1 MTQVMANRGYI
12 AYPKALAMLAQRL
25 NATPEKLAAW
35 VFMGPGLG
43 GLSAYL
49 NANEL
54 DEPPTFYYHL
64 DRHGDFDY
72 VSPLMGCWFREDDIA
87 HFKPAA
93 QFITGKELIERWSVH
108 PGVQPEAFIRAKITE
123 SRLLDMHPISGQTQ
137 GTNPGDSLYPP
148 LVSGLF
154 NLAEVEAIEA
164 DDFGLPA
171 GEQANITDNQQ
182 TARSRKEPLDQAA
195 IGKECEIFRA
205 MENLSASE
213 VSIAFVGD
221 KSESGLAA
229 NNMLEVSARNVTRRV
244 PLVALDLV
252 DRRCGI
258 LNKQA
263 AMLLGMAKGRCPL
276 RNDNNAKKVARL
288 RKLLRGHLGVQ
299 GDPFGPY
306 RKDVGWEPRFKVT
319 DRRGAAD
326 LRARKE
332 GERRTVSY
340 EDHKLVG
347 SDLSG
352 NSYQDDMENEDD
364 MGGKWLKDNDREEPV

>member
-1 MTQVMANRGYI
+1 MTQVTANRGYI
-12 AYPKALAMLAQRL
+12 AYPKALAILAQRL
-25 NATPEKLAAW
+25 KATPDDVAAW
-35 VFMGPGLG
+35 VFLGPELG

-54 DEPPTFYYHL
+54 DPPPTFYYHP

-72 VSPLMGCWFREDDIA
+72 VSPLMGCWFREDEIA
-87 HFKPAA
+87 QFKPAA

-137 GTNPGDSLYPP
+137 GTNPGVSYYPP
-148 LVSGLF
+148 LISGLF
-154 NLAEVEAIEA
+154 SLAEVEAIEA
-164 DDFGLPA
+164 EDFGLSA
-171 GEQANITDNQQ
+171 GEKASITGNQQ
-182 TARSRKEPLDQAA
+182 TVRSRQELLDQAA
-195 IGKECEIFRA
+195 IGKEREIFRT

-221 KSESGLAA
+221 KSESGLGA

-244 PLVALDLV
+244 PLGVLDLV
-252 DRRCGI
+252 DRRRGT
-258 LNKQA
+258 LNSQA
-263 AMLLGMAKGRCPL
+263 AMLLGMAQGRCPRSNG
-276 RNDNNAKKVARL
+276 RNATKVTRL
-288 RKLLRGHLGVQ
+288 RKLLRSHLGVQ
-299 GDPFGPY
+299 GDPFWPY

-332 GERRTVSY
+332 GERRTVPY
-340 EDHKLVG
+340 EDDKLVG

-352 NSYQDDMENEDD
+352 NSY
-364 MGGKWLKDNDREEPV
+364 L

>member
-1 MTQVMANRGYI
+1 MTQVTANRGYI
-12 AYPKALAMLAQRL
+12 AYPKALAMLAQQL
-25 NATPEKLAAW
+25 NATPEEVAAW
-35 VFMGPGLG
+35 VFLGPGCG

-54 DEPPTFYYHL
+54 DPPPTFYYHP

-72 VSPLMGCWFREDDIA
+72 VSPLMGCWFREDEIA
-87 HFKPAA
+87 QFKPAA

-137 GTNPGDSLYPP
+137 GTNPGVSDYPP
-148 LVSGLF
+148 LISGLF
-154 NLAEVEAIEA
+154 SLAEVEAIEA
-164 DDFGLPA
+164 EDFGLSA
-171 GEQANITDNQQ
+171 GEKASITGNQQ
-182 TARSRKEPLDQAA
+182 TVRSRQELLDQAA
-195 IGKECEIFRA
+195 IGKEREIFRT

-221 KSESGLAA
+221 KSESGLGA

-244 PLVALDLV
+244 PLGVLDLV
-252 DRRCGI
+252 DRRRGT
-258 LNKQA
+258 LNSQA
-263 AMLLGMAKGRCPL
+263 AMLLGMAQGRCPRSNG
-276 RNDNNAKKVARL
+276 RNATKVTRL
-288 RKLLRGHLGVQ
+288 RKLLRSHLGVQ
-299 GDPFGPY
+299 GDPFWPY

-332 GERRTVSY
+332 GERRTVPY
-340 EDHKLVG
+340 EDDKLVG

-352 NSYQDDMENEDD
+352 NSY
-364 MGGKWLKDNDREEPV
+364 L